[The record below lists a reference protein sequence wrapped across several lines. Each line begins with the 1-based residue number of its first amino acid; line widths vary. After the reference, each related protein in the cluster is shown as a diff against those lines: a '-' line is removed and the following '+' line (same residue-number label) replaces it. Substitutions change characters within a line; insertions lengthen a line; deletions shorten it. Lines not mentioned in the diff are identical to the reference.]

1 VKLSCFEKTVWQ
13 NSFTNSFMH
22 GQEREREMRERAR
35 ISYFFQLHPN
45 SCVCER
51 RRKTTSWVKLFWK

>member
-1 VKLSCFEKTVWQ
+1 VKLSYFGKIVWQ
-13 NSFTNSFMH
+13 NSFTNNFIH
-22 GQEREREMRERAR
+22 GWEREMRERAR